1 MSLPRIRRYPPG
13 TDFIGFGDPA
23 PVTPELVH
31 VTAGDGVTSK
41 AVLYSRGTE
50 KSVVCVMHPRADM
63 TRHYA
68 IPYILGKGFAF
79 FAQVGRFPGDDSTA
93 ATIHEPLV
101 ADVGAGMGFLRSR
114 GFKSVIALG
123 NSGAASLYCLYHA
136 QATTAA
142 PARLTTTAAGD
153 PFDLNQF
160 DLPTVDGCIFLGAHL
175 GAGKTLEG
183 EIDPSV
189 TDENDPLSCDP
200 ELDIYNPDNGFREP
214 AQSSRYS
221 AEFLAK
227 YRVAQK
233 TRAARLDAIAWSLIS
248 DQRFYEERSGTPEF
262 DELEPATRSF
272 MTRRAVKGRFMQI
285 HRLDANPA
293 NVDLSI
299 LPSDRGYGS
308 LMSVRPDISN
318 YSAMATKVLS
328 PRAWLSSWS
337 GRYSRASLLANLPA
351 VRMPTLVVAYSGDNA
366 LHPGV
371 AELIYRETPAADK
384 EFATVVGDHFG
395 FPVPSKPN
403 QGGRDAGMKVL
414 TDWLLA
420 RFPAG

>member
-13 TDFIGFGDPA
+13 TDFISFGEHS

-31 VTAGDGVTSK
+31 VTAGDGVASK

-50 KSVVCVMHPRADM
+50 TTVVCVMHPRADM

-68 IPYILGKGFAF
+68 IPYIVAKGFAF

-101 ADVGAGMGFLRSR
+101 ADVGAGMRFLRSR
-114 GFKSVIALG
+114 GFKNIIPLG

-136 QATTAA
+136 QASTAA
-142 PARLTTTAAGD
+142 PARLTDTAAGD

-160 DLPTVDGCIFLGAHL
+160 DMPTADGFIFLGAHL

-183 EIDPSV
+183 EIDPSI

-200 ELDIYNPDNGFREP
+200 ELDLYNHANGFREP
-214 AQSSRYS
+214 PGSSKYS
-221 AEFLAK
+221 EEFLAK
-227 YRVAQK
+227 YRSAQK
-233 TRAARLDAIAWSLIS
+233 ARAARIDAIAWSLIS
-248 DQRFYEERSGTPEF
+248 DQRFYEERIGTAEF
-262 DELEPATRSF
+262 DKLAPEARSF
-272 MTRRAVKGRFMQI
+272 ITRRAAKGRFMQI

-308 LMSVRPDISN
+308 LMSIRPDISN
-318 YSAMATKVLS
+318 YSAMATKVLN

-337 GRYSRASLLANLPA
+337 DRYSRASLLANLPT
-351 VRMPTLVVAYSGDNA
+351 VKMPTLVVSYSGDNA

-371 AELIYRETPAADK
+371 AELIYREAPAADK
-384 EFATVVGDHFG
+384 ELATVVGDHFG
-395 FPVPSKPN
+395 FPAPSKPG
-403 QGGRDAGMKVL
+403 QGGREAAMKVV
-414 TDWLLA
+414 TDWLLT
-420 RFPAG
+420 RFPSA